1 MKKIL
6 NFNSFTNVNEAY
18 EEDPEYRIKKYF
30 DELKKDIATWFE
42 SGSLSNQDVELY
54 DTEMNTTNNLDKYMT
69 VDFQDST
76 YYYQIIFIISLQEV
90 SEDTLK
96 ECFIKVK
103 RYDLE
108 TSELLK
114 QSAQSVMVKDINED
128 KIIELMSDLDNE
140 NKEGS
145 EGSSEG
151 SSDEKSEEEI
161 F

>member
-6 NFNSFTNVNEAY
+6 NFNSFKSINEAY

-30 DELKKDIATWFE
+30 NDLEKDIKTWFE
-42 SGSLSNQDVELY
+42 TGSLSLQDVELY
-54 DTEMNTTNNLDKYMT
+54 DIEMNTTNNLDKYMT
-69 VDFQDST
+69 VDFQDENF
-76 YYYQIIFIISLQEV
+76 YYQLIFIISLQEV
-90 SEDTLK
+90 NEDTLK

-108 TSELLK
+108 TSDLLK

-140 NKEGS
+140 KEEIS
-145 EGSSEG
+145 EGG
-151 SSDEKSEEEI
+151 STQEEEPKEDI